1 VLAYPAEV
9 PGNQKPPP
17 PPELSPSDLPSAD
30 VPRTLVIAAAIIRL
44 EAFALTATAV
54 TLVVLSFTRTT
65 TRLWAALTIAG
76 FALLGA
82 AVLWLCAR
90 GLLALRASASTP
102 ALLLELLALPV
113 TYSLGFQAGRYLI
126 AIPIMAAAVAVI
138 LLLLSAPTRRALD
151 RA

>member
-1 VLAYPAEV
+1 MPSD
-9 PGNQKPPP
+9 QKPPP
-17 PPELSPSDLPSAD
+17 PPERSPLDLASDEA
-30 VPRTLVIAAAIIRL
+30 PRTLVIAAAIIRI
-44 EAFALTATAV
+44 EALALAITAV
-54 TLVVLSFTRTT
+54 ALVVLSFTHTT
-65 TRLWAALTIAG
+65 TRLWAAFTVAG

-82 AVLWLCAR
+82 AIFWLCAR

-113 TYSLGFQAGRYLI
+113 TYDLGFQAGRYLI
-126 AIPIMAAAVAVI
+126 AIPIMAAAIAVI